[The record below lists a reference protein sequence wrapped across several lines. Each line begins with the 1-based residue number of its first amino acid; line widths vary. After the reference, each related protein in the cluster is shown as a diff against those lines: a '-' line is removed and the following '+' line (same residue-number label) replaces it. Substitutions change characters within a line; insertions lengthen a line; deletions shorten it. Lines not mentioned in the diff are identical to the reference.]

1 MNSGNQLL
9 SIAAIFLLQLL
20 LMNANKHNIERMQ
33 LKNTNTAVIA
43 ASSVAQ
49 SMIEE
54 IQQKAFDENTVSKSV
69 LNDADLTDLSNLGT
83 DTGELSNTQFDDIDD
98 YNGYVTEDSL
108 ENIGKFQVSVEV
120 NYRINMHTDQLSI
133 KPSFVKLISISV
145 DNFSLSKPLKYYQV
159 IAY

>member
-1 MNSGNQLL
+1 
-9 SIAAIFLLQLL
+9 
-20 LMNANKHNIERMQ
+20 MNANKHNIERMQ

>member
-20 LMNANKHNIERMQ
+20 IMNANKHTIEKM
-33 LKNTNTAVIA
+33 LIKNTNTSVIA

-54 IQQKAFDENTVSKSV
+54 IQNKAFDENTVSKSV
-69 LNDADLTDLSNLGT
+69 LNDADLTDLSTLGP
-83 DTGELSNTQFDDIDD
+83 DTGEFNNTQFDDIDD
-98 YNGYVTEDSL
+98 YNGYVTVDSL
-108 ENIGKFQVSVEV
+108 ANIGKFEVSVQVS
-120 NYRINMHTDQLSI
+120 YRINMHTDQLSS
-133 KPSFVKLISISV
+133 KPTFAKVVTVSV
-145 DNFSLSKPLKYYQV
+145 DNFSLTNPLKYYQV

>member
-20 LMNANKHNIERMQ
+20 IMNANKHTIEKM
-33 LKNTNTAVIA
+33 LIKNANTSVIA

-54 IQQKAFDENTVSKSV
+54 IQNKAFDENTVSKSV
-69 LNDADLTDLSNLGT
+69 LNDADLTDLSTLGP
-83 DTGELSNTQFDDIDD
+83 DTGEFNNTQFDDIDD
-98 YNGYVTEDSL
+98 YDGYVTEDSL
-108 ENIGKFQVSVEV
+108 ENIGKFQVSVRV
-120 NYRINMHTDQLSI
+120 NYRINMHTEQLSS
-133 KPSFVKLISISV
+133 KPTFVKVVTVSV
-145 DNFSLSKPLKYYQV
+145 DNFSLTNPIKYYQV

>member
-9 SIAAIFLLQLL
+9 SIAGIFLLQLL
-20 LMNANKHNIERMQ
+20 LVNANKHNIERMQ

-69 LNDADLTDLSNLGT
+69 LNDAELSGLSNLGP
-83 DTGELSNTQFDDIDD
+83 DTGELNNTQFDDIDD

-108 ENIGKFQVSVEV
+108 ENIGKFQVSVKV
-120 NYRINMHTDQLSI
+120 NYRINMHTDQLSS
-133 KPSFVKLISISV
+133 KPSFVKVITVSV
-145 DNFSLSKPLKYYQV
+145 NNFSLSKPLRYYQV

>member
-98 YNGYVTEDSL
+98 YHGYVTEDSL

>member
-20 LMNANKHNIERMQ
+20 LVNANKHNIERML

-54 IQQKAFDENTVSKSV
+54 IQQKAFDENTISKSV
-69 LNDADLTDLSNLGT
+69 LNDADLTDLSYLGP
-83 DTGELSNTQFDDIDD
+83 DTGELNNTQFDDVDD
-98 YNGYVTEDSL
+98 YDGYVTEDSL
-108 ENIGKFQVSVEV
+108 ENIGKFQISVQV
-120 NYRINMHTDQLSI
+120 DYRINMHTEQSSS
-133 KPSFVKLISISV
+133 KPSFVKVVTVSV
-145 DNFSLSKPLKYYQV
+145 DNFSLATPLQYHQV

>member
-120 NYRINMHTDQLSI
+120 NYRINMYTDQLSI